1 MLVFVFL
8 IGLSACFYVYYKVK
22 GIQTKRALEK
32 ECFSAKSS
40 MALGA
45 LVLLYGVNQMILFH
59 SVLTLVIGGVFILIG
74 AGSAWAGIEPISIMS
89 PSMQRK
95 RRGTTHN

>member
-32 ECFSAKSS
+32 ECFSALYPAH
-40 MALGA
+40 ALPA
-45 LVLLYGVNQMILFH
+45 
-59 SVLTLVIGGVFILIG
+59 
-74 AGSAWAGIEPISIMS
+74 PIKMKT
-89 PSMQRK
+89 PPMTRV
-95 RRGTTHN
+95 RTE

>member
-1 MLVFVFL
+1 M
-8 IGLSACFYVYYKVK
+8 
-22 GIQTKRALEK
+22 
-32 ECFSAKSS
+32 FSAKSS

-74 AGSAWAGIEPISIMS
+74 AGSAW
-89 PSMQRK
+89 
-95 RRGTTHN
+95 

>member
-59 SVLTLVIGGVFILIG
+59 SVLTLIIGGVFILIG
-74 AGSAWAGIEPISIMS
+74 AGSAWAGYKAYKHYEPIHAKEAE
-89 PSMQRK
+89 RD
-95 RRGTTHN
+95 HA